1 MSDSGMRA
9 GWVVVVCCGMRRSE
23 DGGGGGGELY
33 RYAGGI
39 QVPLE
44 NQNPPPSRGLKIGM
58 TALVTGGTVMEG
70 EVHAKQRR
78 VPTVAADGCLG
89 RMTRGTN
96 LVPPSAV
103 LFLSCR
109 LCFSLFLALWRA
121 CRQSDW
127 PNPCFLLP
135 SVGQL
140 LLLAIPFA
148 VVGVE
153 ESPPKKASC
162 G

>member
-1 MSDSGMRA
+1 
-9 GWVVVVCCGMRRSE
+9 MRRSE
-23 DGGGGGGELY
+23 DGEEGEGELY
-33 RYAGGI
+33 RCAGGI
-39 QVPLE
+39 RVPLE
-44 NQNPPPSRGLKIGM
+44 NPPPSLGQKIGM
-58 TALVTGGTVMEG
+58 TALVTGVAVMEG

-96 LVPPSAV
+96 LVPPSPV

-109 LCFSLFLALWRA
+109 LCSRSLALFLALWRA
-121 CRQSDW
+121 CRRSDW

-140 LLLAIPFA
+140 LFPAIPFPG
-148 VVGVE
+148 VGVE
-153 ESPPKKASC
+153 ESPLKKASLWLSPRIC
-162 G
+162 ASFSSQSR

>member
-1 MSDSGMRA
+1 M
-9 GWVVVVCCGMRRSE
+9 CGRHPSSTGEPEPTPQSRTKDWNDGIGHRRHS
-23 DGGGGGGELY
+23 DGG
-33 RYAGGI
+33 R
-39 QVPLE
+39 
-44 NQNPPPSRGLKIGM
+44 
-58 TALVTGGTVMEG
+58 
-70 EVHAKQRR
+70 VHAKQRR

-96 LVPPSAV
+96 FVPPSAV

-162 G
+162 GLPSYLRLIPLMSRA